1 MTEFLPSNNNNNNNK
16 KRIPKIVDED
26 EIIKA
31 EALKLLRKYENK
43 DKENSEENNNVN
55 KLTTDFRDFNFGP
68 GQSQESAYFQSQETN
83 IMYDNEERNA
93 AYGLN
98 KSDLNAVENLQLN
111 AEKSLPE
118 LYNYLVEVIEEYE
131 KEEEEK
137 QKKAEEEK
145 LAKKTAKKKEKNTST
160 TEAKCTR
167 QNCDTN
173 AYELICAYVIH
184 CHVEDIKVETYDD
197 LLEFANSETVDK
209 VKEIF
214 PHDQIEGYIVDLERK
229 LKNGKKA
236 DINRHQNNTN
246 EYIKRIK
253 KALIEDP
260 NFKSA
265 KITNIKIAGKGL
277 DKNSKADVYLKLNGE
292 EIGISVKSVKEDNI
306 TNRSIYDSIA
316 EVEADTKD
324 KKSDEFKYQLKKTVS
339 EFKTILGR
347 IMEGVYKENEA
358 LYKSIIPPENSISL
372 DKYCSMLPSDD
383 DEKKIFR
390 ACVNQK
396 LGGDPSNDYYKK
408 IHEKLEFKDPYY
420 ANDNDNKIWENL
432 LRLIY
437 GLDEHSENDINKK
450 IPLYVCDGTNF
461 KLLNRL
467 VISEELKPE
476 GEPTLIDVTRRFGS
490 GKKGTRTAN
499 KMWFKLHVANIKGV
513 DEYFKVEIRFKG
525 SFSASPQF
533 TTYYWTD
540 KDEEDFSEIIKLS
553 KKENNNATKE
563 NVNAT
568 GGKKIKKTRKQNKKM
583 NKKNSKKNRNKKGK
597 HTKKGRRKTTRKL

>member
-1 MTEFLPSNNNNNNNK
+1 MTEFLPNNK
-16 KRIPKIVDED
+16 NTRIPNIVDED
-26 EIIKA
+26 EIIKT
-31 EALKLLRKYENK
+31 EALKLLRKYDPNYV
-43 DKENSEENNNVN
+43 KENSNVN
-55 KLTTDFRDFNFGP
+55 KLTTVFGDLNFGT
-68 GQSQESAYFQSQETN
+68 GQTQESDYVQSQGTN
-83 IMYDNEERNA
+83 IMYDNEENPEA
-93 AYGLN
+93 KYYLDPN
-98 KSDLNAVENLQLN
+98 DLQESAVENLQQN

-118 LYNYLVEVIEEYE
+118 LYNYLVEVIEEYKE
-131 KEEEEK
+131 EEEEK

-173 AYELICAYVIH
+173 AYELICAYVIY
-184 CHVEDIKVETYDD
+184 CHVKGIDVDTYKD
-197 LLEFANSETVDK
+197 LLEFANSGTVEK
-209 VKEIF
+209 VREIF

-229 LKNGKKA
+229 LVNGKKA
-236 DINRHQNNTN
+236 DIKRHQNNTN
-246 EYIKRIK
+246 EYIKTIQ
-253 KALIEDP
+253 KALEDP
-260 NFKSA
+260 NFEPD
-265 KITNIKIAGKGL
+265 KITDIKIAGKGL
-277 DKNSKADVYLKLNGE
+277 DKNSKADVYLKLNVQ

-316 EVEADTKD
+316 EVEADTRD
-324 KKSDEFKYQLKKTVS
+324 KKTDEFKDQLKKTVS
-339 EFKTILGR
+339 EFKTILGG

-358 LYKSIIPPENSISL
+358 LYKSIIPPENDISL

-420 ANDNDNKIWENL
+420 ANDNDNKIWKNL

-437 GLDEHSENDINKK
+437 GLDEHSETDINEK

-467 VISEELKPE
+467 VISKELEPNE
-476 GEPTLIDVTRRFGS
+476 EPTLIDVSRRVGR

-540 KDEEDFSEIIKLS
+540 KDEEDFSEIIELP
-553 KKENNNATKE
+553 KKENE
-563 NVNAT
+563 NAT